1 MYVDEN
7 YKENWIS
14 YDRGEKNYSIGFE
27 KKKMSREDKKKKK
40 KAEKEGKPYEE
51 QKMEVEKFEYKE
63 QSTRDRR
70 VSFQIS

>member
-7 YKENWIS
+7 YKEIWIS
-14 YDRGEKNYSIGFE
+14 YDRGEKDYTIGFE

-40 KAEKEGKPYEE
+40 EGKQLEE
-51 QKMEVEKFEYKE
+51 QKMEVEKFEYKK